1 MSILNHYQI
10 TDQIASSGQPLENQ
24 FTEIAE
30 GGYNAV
36 LNLAMPDHDNSIANE
51 GSVVTALGMTYI
63 HIPVPFDAPA
73 DEHFSEFSGY
83 MDVLKARKI
92 WVHCIINARVFA
104 FLFRYMQE
112 SYNFSAAEAATP
124 TALPFPA
131 WPSLQ
136 PRGSDWWVRTA

>member
-51 GSVVTALGMTYI
+51 GSVLTALGMTYI
-63 HIPVPFDAPA
+63 HIPVPFGHAFA
-73 DEHFSEFSGY
+73 QQRNCSH
-83 MDVLKARKI
+83 MDV
-92 WVHCIINARVFA
+92 
-104 FLFRYMQE
+104 
-112 SYNFSAAEAATP
+112 
-124 TALPFPA
+124 
-131 WPSLQ
+131 
-136 PRGSDWWVRTA
+136 